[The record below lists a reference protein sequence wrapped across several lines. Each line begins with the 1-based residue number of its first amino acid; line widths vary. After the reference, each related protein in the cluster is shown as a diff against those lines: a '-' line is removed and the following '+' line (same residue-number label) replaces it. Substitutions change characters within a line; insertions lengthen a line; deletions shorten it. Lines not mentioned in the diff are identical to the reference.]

1 MKASTASGFPARAAS
16 GEFADADNFLQLAIS
31 WRETNLGM
39 NDPKIVDELKAK
51 HGDVY
56 ILTADE
62 AGVQVVCKRPSRP
75 VYRKFR
81 DQRSAPNKRSMAF
94 EEPFL
99 SCLVHPAPKEFD
111 RVLDEMPALADT
123 FGVALWDKVTGAE
136 DASVKKA

>member
-1 MKASTASGFPARAAS
+1 MTT
-16 GEFADADNFLQLAIS
+16 EI
-31 WRETNLGM
+31 
-39 NDPKIVDELKAK
+39 DPKIVEDLKAK

-56 ILTADE
+56 ILTAEE

-81 DQRSAPNKRSMAF
+81 DQRSDPNKRSMALEDLF
-94 EEPFL
+94 I

-123 FGVALWDKVTGAE
+123 FGIALWDKVTGAE
-136 DASVKKA
+136 DATVRKCL